1 MDVPFTVDR
10 RADTGLYNAQLGIW
24 LFIASE
30 VMLFGALFSGY
41 ALIRTGAEVWPS
53 GSQHLNVTL
62 GTINTAILLA
72 SSVTM
77 AVAVRA
83 FGRGDW
89 RRGRL
94 QGVLTC
100 LLSVAFLVIKGFEY
114 REHLTRGELPSTDNF
129 FAVYYTL
136 TGLHGLHVAGGLVV
150 LAYLIGPGASLWRAS
165 PRRFAH
171 RAAATGIYWQF
182 VDVIWILVFATMYLM

>member
-1 MDVPFTVDR
+1 VSVPYTVDR
-10 RADTGLYNAQLGIW
+10 RPDTGLYNAQLGIW

-41 ALIRTGAEVWPS
+41 ALIRTGADVWPR
-53 GSQHLNVTL
+53 GPEHLNVAL
-62 GTINTAILLA
+62 GAINTALLVA

-77 AVAVRA
+77 ALAVRA
-83 FGRGDW
+83 FGRGGW
-89 RRGRL
+89 QRGRAF
-94 QGVLTC
+94 GVLTC
-100 LLSVAFLVIKGFEY
+100 VLSIVFLAIKGLEY

-136 TGLHGLHVAGGLVV
+136 TGLHGLHVVGGLIV
-150 LAYLIGPGASLWRAS
+150 LAYLLGPGASLWRTS
-165 PRRFAH
+165 PERFTH

-182 VDVIWILVFATMYLM
+182 VDTIWILVFATIYLL

>member
-1 MDVPFTVDR
+1 MNVPYTVER
-10 RADTGLYNAQLGIW
+10 RPDTGLYNAQLGIW

-41 ALIRTGAEVWPS
+41 ALIRTGADAWPR
-53 GSQHLNVTL
+53 GPEHLDVAL
-62 GTINTAILLA
+62 GAINTVVLVA

-77 AVAVRA
+77 ALAVRA

-89 RRGRL
+89 SRGRGL
-94 QGVLTC
+94 SALTCFLGVL
-100 LLSVAFLVIKGFEY
+100 FLVVKGLEY
-114 REHLTRGELPSTDNF
+114 REHLTRGELPSTNNF

-150 LAYLIGPGASLWRAS
+150 LAYLIGPGAALWRDNPAQ
-165 PRRFAH
+165 FTH
-171 RAAATGIYWQF
+171 RAAVTGIYWQF
-182 VDVIWILVFATMYLM
+182 VDVIWILVFATIYLL